1 MKNIVVLGAGYGSI
15 SFLKKLHPKVFDFA
29 KVTLINKYDYHYMS
43 ILLHEVVGGMVDTK
57 ATCLIQDIIPNQV
70 CFINDEVIEITRD
83 KVICKNEHYMYDYL
97 VVGLGFQSDDFGIQG
112 VKEFSFPIEDFKN
125 ASLLNQKIVSQIDR
139 YKQTKD
145 QKDLRFIVCGG
156 GFSGIETVGAL
167 LVGLKQI
174 CLQKSVDFNLVEI
187 ICIEAMSDILP
198 MFPSELVDK
207 AKIFLRDHGV
217 TLATG
222 CKVLR
227 CESHRV
233 VVQEFDKEK
242 NFDGGLIIWT
252 AGVKGNSVIENSRF
266 FISHR
271 SKVEVDS
278 YLQPIFQEN
287 QESMKNIYIIGD
299 CCVLKD
305 PDTNKFYP
313 PTGQIAIKQGEYLGK
328 AFSNRILGLGVEKFT
343 YKSQG
348 TVCSIGDKYAI
359 GLVGEKKISGFLA
372 IKLKRV
378 IEKKWLLKIFGIKG
392 LFK

>member
-1 MKNIVVLGAGYGSI
+1 MKNVVVLGAGYGSI

-29 KVTLINKYDYHYMS
+29 KVTLISKYDYHYIS
-43 ILLHEVVGGMVDTK
+43 ILLHEVVGGINNE
-57 ATCLIQDIIPNQV
+57 ATFLIKDIIPNEV
-70 CFINDEVIEITRD
+70 CFVNDEVVEIAQD
-83 KVICKNEHYMYDYL
+83 KIICKNEHYAYDYL

-145 QKDLRFIVCGG
+145 ESDLRFIVCGG
-156 GFSGIETVGAL
+156 GFSGIETIGAL

-187 ICIEAMSDILP
+187 VCIEAMPDILP
-198 MFPSELVDK
+198 MFPNELVNK
-207 AKIFLRDHGV
+207 AKIFLKDCGV
-217 TLATG
+217 KLATG
-222 CKVLR
+222 CKILR
-227 CESHRV
+227 CENRRV
-233 VVQEFDKEK
+233 VVQENEKERI
-242 NFDGGLIIWT
+242 FDGGLIIWT
-252 AGVKGNSVIENSRF
+252 AGVKGNLVIEKSEF
-266 FISHR
+266 FTSHR

-278 YLQPIFQEN
+278 YLQPIAQKN
-287 QESMKNIYIIGD
+287 QDLMKNIYIIGD
-299 CCVLKD
+299 CCMLKD
-305 PDTNKFYP
+305 PDTNRFYP

-359 GLVGEKKISGFLA
+359 GLVGKNKISGFFA
-372 IKLKRV
+372 MRLKRV
-378 IEKKWLLKIFGIKG
+378 IEKKWLFKILGLKG